1 MDKDMACCTT
11 ARELLCLRT
20 FRGIWWEAGGAAG
33 GSDTSLAPEF
43 GLGRPRFSVW
53 AHRRMFPVGESYAPP
68 PVRPCEVLDEE
79 ASAEAFHDGGI
90 LYIHE
95 IIPGRY
101 LRSITSTAEERHG
114 RSTACTRGPR
124 TASIK
129 KPVLSSSLAS
139 KGFAPGEI
147 VMSSRT
153 AFAPSSSSLA
163 TAKGTRHPAAIP
175 PDQSRPCKRTSAFL
189 ELELELIKSH
199 GQMLAHASQGPA
211 SLRLFLPQARRT
223 DRERLADLH
232 QTRRHTLARWRL
244 RASASTGN
252 LEAILA
258 VVGTHSDC
266 YASHAQLGSVL
277 GSGPGPLGCGSSL
290 EASSLEAASAL
301 GAKVCTARVPAHPTR
316 S

>member
-90 LYIHE
+90 LGETWTKYRLHTRPKDV
-95 IIPGRY
+95 IPVM
-101 LRSITSTAEERHG
+101 
-114 RSTACTRGPR
+114 
-124 TASIK
+124 

>member
-53 AHRRMFPVGESYAPP
+53 AHRRMFPVGKSYAPP

-79 ASAEAFHDGGI
+79 ASAEAFYDGGI

-95 IIPGRY
+95 IIPGR
-101 LRSITSTAEERHG
+101 
-114 RSTACTRGPR
+114 
-124 TASIK
+124 ASIK

-189 ELELELIKSH
+189 ELEPELIKSH